1 MSFSAF
7 DYLLLDQV
15 RKGHSARRSVA
26 FDYLLL
32 DYGLTALFGCLRL
45 LVRLLSESITLTGYH
60 SRIAQYI
67 G

>member
-1 MSFSAF
+1 MA
-7 DYLLLDQV
+7 QV

-32 DYGLTALFGCLRL
+32 DYGFTALFGCLRL
-45 LVRLLSESITLTGYH
+45 LVGLLSESITFTGYQ
-60 SRIAQYI
+60 SRIAQYL